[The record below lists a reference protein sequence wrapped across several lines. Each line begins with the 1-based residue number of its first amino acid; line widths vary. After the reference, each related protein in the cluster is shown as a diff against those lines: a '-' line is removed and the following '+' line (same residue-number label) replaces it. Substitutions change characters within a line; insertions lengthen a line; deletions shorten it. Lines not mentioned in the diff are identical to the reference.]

1 MRRFAI
7 VFCVALVVAAIILFP
22 YISISKESE
31 RPMREITAL
40 TTLPPSVVEILSDEY
55 ERTRKIRVHFVPLTK
70 EEIFNNLENNT
81 EASLVVADQETLRLS
96 TSCFS
101 PTITPQWDFVPE
113 HLKDKDGL
121 WTGIWYD
128 PIVFCEN
135 LDYLKTHKIA
145 PLSWQNLA
153 ATNNIRIGM
162 TDFLAAEAM
171 ENLLFSMIAQ
181 YGDAAAYSIWR
192 GIHSNVVSYAKF
204 LNNPARQAGMGEVD
218 IAVVVQSEAIRYLN
232 DDYPLKIIYPRD
244 GTSYMLV
251 GTGIIRGKENVDEGT
266 AREFADWLQ
275 TDEAHQ
281 ILQKNGF
288 YFIPA
293 NPATLTYKSF
303 GGKELFLYTAP
314 INFSKEQ
321 KHDFVDRW
329 VKYIR
334 LGGN

>member
-1 MRRFAI
+1 
-7 VFCVALVVAAIILFP
+7 
-22 YISISKESE
+22 
-31 RPMREITAL
+31 MREITAL

-55 ERTRKIRVHFVPLTK
+55 ARTRKIRVHFVPLTK
-70 EEIFNNLENNT
+70 EEIFKELENNT
-81 EASLVVADQETLRLS
+81 EAALVIADKETLRLS
-96 TSCFS
+96 AACYS
-101 PTITPQWDFVPE
+101 PTITPLWDSVPE
-113 HLKDKDGL
+113 YLKDKDGL
-121 WTGIWYD
+121 WTGVWYD

-135 LDYLKTHKIA
+135 LDYLKTQKKA

-153 ATNNIRIGM
+153 ATTNIRIGM

-171 ENLLFSMIAQ
+171 ENLLVSMIAQ
-181 YGDAAAYSIWR
+181 YGDAAAYRIWR
-192 GIHSNVVSYAKF
+192 GIHPNVINYAKF

-218 IAVVVQSEAIRYLN
+218 IAIAVQSEAIRYLN

-244 GTSYMLV
+244 GTAYMLV
-251 GTGIIRGKENVDEGT
+251 GTGIVKGKDTVDEAT
-266 AREFADWLQ
+266 AQEFADWLQ

-281 ILQKNGF
+281 ILQNSGF

-293 NPATLTYKSF
+293 NPATLTFKSF

-314 INFSKEQ
+314 LNFSKEQ
-321 KHDFVDRW
+321 RHDFVDRW